1 MEIPSPAALQ
11 VGENTGSGL
20 APGQGPDEASDTPD
34 TVMLRDETL
43 QLSVRPDA
51 NYCVSYELS

>member
-1 MEIPSPAALQ
+1 MEIPSPVALQ
-11 VGENTGSGL
+11 ARENTGSGL

-51 NYCVSYELS
+51 NY